1 MGGLK
6 LANIQLCS
14 LKNGYGA
21 MCMRERL
28 GGVVVDSKFA
38 SSWVGGVLMSLL
50 GRMGWGY
57 GRIL

>member
-1 MGGLK
+1 
-6 LANIQLCS
+6 
-14 LKNGYGA
+14 
-21 MCMRERL
+21 MRERL

-57 GRIL
+57 GRISRGVGGCFQVISDLR